1 MISKTID
8 LSEEK
13 IKELLKEVLI
23 ELMETKKDDFQELF
37 LEVIEE
43 IGLKNA
49 IKEGRKNDFVAEEGI
64 FLLLENN

>member
-1 MISKTID
+1 MINKTID
-8 LSEEK
+8 LSEAK

-23 ELMETKKDDFQELF
+23 ELMETKKDDFHELF

-49 IKEGRKNDFVAEEGI
+49 IQEGRKNDFVAEEDI

>member
-13 IKELLKEVLI
+13 FKELLKEVLI
-23 ELMETKKDDFQELF
+23 ELMETKKDDFHELF

-49 IKEGRKNDFVAEEGI
+49 IQEGRKNDFVAEEDI

>member
-1 MISKTID
+1 MISKTIN

-23 ELMETKKDDFQELF
+23 ELMETKKDDFHELF

-49 IKEGRKNDFVAEEGI
+49 IQEGRKNDFVAEEDI